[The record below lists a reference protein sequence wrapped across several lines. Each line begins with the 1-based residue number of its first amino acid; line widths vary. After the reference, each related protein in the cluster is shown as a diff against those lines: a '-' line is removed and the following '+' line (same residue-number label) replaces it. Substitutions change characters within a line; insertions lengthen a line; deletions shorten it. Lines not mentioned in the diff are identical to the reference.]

1 LEGVYFAARVRKSA
15 PSGGGQFR
23 ARRWGKTDVRRCG
36 NEAMLNSTLYYTML
50 TKNYS
55 KTLAGAAADPTV
67 QRQTAYFQANISKVK
82 TVDDLLNNSKLYNYV
97 MTAFGLQDMTYA
109 KALIR
114 KVLEGGV
121 SSSTSLAN
129 TLNDPRYKALATAF
143 NFAAN
148 GAATTSSASLQ

>member
-1 LEGVYFAARVRKSA
+1 
-15 PSGGGQFR
+15 
-23 ARRWGKTDVRRCG
+23 
-36 NEAMLNSTLYYTML
+36 MLNSTLYYTML

-82 TVDDLLNNSKLYNYV
+82 TVDDLLNNSKLYNDV

>member
-1 LEGVYFAARVRKSA
+1 
-15 PSGGGQFR
+15 
-23 ARRWGKTDVRRCG
+23 
-36 NEAMLNSTLYYTML
+36 MLNSTLYYTML

-109 KALIR
+109 KGLIR

-121 SSSTSLAN
+121 SSSTKSRQYAERSALQGARHGLQFRRQWRRDNEFGLA
-129 TLNDPRYKALATAF
+129 
-143 NFAAN
+143 AADDD
-148 GAATTSSASLQ
+148 QQF